1 MRDHVLRVEAVTLE
15 LAARHGLEPH
25 RLRLAA
31 LGHDLVRHETPARLL
46 ELAREQAIAPDEVE
60 RTTPVLL
67 HGPIA
72 ARILEREY
80 AVTDA
85 DVLAA
90 VAFHTTARPAM
101 SVIEK
106 ALFLADKIEPDK
118 LARNPEWR
126 QVADLAATE
135 LDAAML
141 RFLDLHVAQAI
152 SKGWQV
158 HPHTI
163 EARNQ
168 LIRHLNPPIT

>member
-1 MRDHVLRVEAVTLE
+1 M
-15 LAARHGLEPH
+15 
-25 RLRLAA
+25 
-31 LGHDLVRHETPARLL
+31 RHETPARLL
-46 ELAREQAIAPDEVE
+46 ELAREHAITPDEVE

-80 AVTDA
+80 AVEEA

-90 VAFHTTARPAM
+90 IGFHTTARPSM

-118 LARNPEWR
+118 LARNPEWH
-126 QVADLAATE
+126 QVAALAATE

-152 SKGWQV
+152 AKGWQV
-158 HPHTI
+158 HPQTV
-163 EARNQ
+163 EARNE
-168 LIRHLNPPIT
+168 LVRRLKPPST